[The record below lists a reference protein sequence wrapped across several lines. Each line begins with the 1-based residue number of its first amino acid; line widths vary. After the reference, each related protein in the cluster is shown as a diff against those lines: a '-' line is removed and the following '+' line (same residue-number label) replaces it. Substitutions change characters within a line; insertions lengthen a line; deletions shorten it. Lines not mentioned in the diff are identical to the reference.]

1 MKPTDQQ
8 QKIIDA
14 HGDLVIV
21 ANPGSG
27 KTFVLSE
34 KIRKVLPDCI
44 ETKGLIAISYTNKAS
59 QELKTRCLKNG
70 MAPKASF
77 FGTMDKFYLYEIII
91 PFAKQLFGI
100 PEDDIK
106 VLKRSDLNDETKEE
120 LENLSDV
127 IDPNNPP
134 REYILLFRKL
144 FLKGNIILEL
154 VGLLAVYIF
163 NHSQACKNYIKA
175 KYTHI
180 IIDEY
185 QDCGSEQ
192 HLLFLKIKAIGLKAI
207 AVGDANQS
215 IFKFSGKSSEFLVDL
230 AKRKDEFQLF
240 PLDYNHRC
248 HPSIINYSL
257 LLLNPNS
264 QLLDNGEIH
273 VHEKLIQGNEISIAQ
288 WLTAA
293 TVKYEGLYNVTKR
306 NKIGI
311 LVRNNRTGNLVH
323 KNLRVP
329 HKYFESTS
337 LDEDFSIWSG
347 IFRNLLTMLFDNK
360 LSKIEFV
367 EEYISR
373 DVNRTKVIGVLRQI
387 NELNKI
393 ISQSPIDVP
402 SVIEMFVNI
411 GMSLHPA
418 GRNNESLIL
427 LKEVLL
433 DAHLLESYKPAAEN
447 EMQIMSLHKS
457 KGLEF
462 DVVFHLDLYEWI
474 LPKKEINNG
483 VKGFTDLRQDV
494 NLHYVGIT
502 RAKKCCVL
510 CHSTKRTNFA
520 FEQKSGNPSEF
531 LLAEYLKKKR
541 IQSPF

>member
-34 KIRKVLPDCI
+34 KIRKILPDCI

-106 VLKRSDLNDETKEE
+106 VLKRSDLNNETKEV

-127 IDPNNPP
+127 VDPNNPP
-134 REYILLFRKL
+134 REYILLFREL

-323 KNLRVP
+323 KNLRTP

-387 NELNKI
+387 NELNKM

-418 GRNNESLIL
+418 GRNSESLIL

-447 EMQIMSLHKS
+447 EIQIMSLHKS

-474 LPKKEINNG
+474 LPKKEINND
-483 VKGFTDLRQDV
+483 VKSFTDLRQDI

-520 FEQKSGNPSEF
+520 FEQKNGNPSEF